1 MKVSEMVRAAKDRPE
16 KIASRK
22 TADNKTVIFWSDGGV
37 TSGMGGVPRGTSG
50 VVHRDIQNWLMGD
63 VSLYDWDELPK
74 VIQLARKLHK
84 KQPGAKPGDYR
95 AFVGKVLGPGKD
107 T

>member
-1 MKVSEMVRAAKDRPE
+1 MKISEMIKAARPRPD

-50 VVHRDIQNWLMGD
+50 VVHKDIQNWLMGD
-63 VSLYDWDELPK
+63 VSLYDWDELPT
-74 VIQLARKLHK
+74 VIKRARKLHK
-84 KQPGAKPGDYR
+84 KKPNAQPGDYR
-95 AFVGKVLGPGKD
+95 AFVSKGLDKPKG
-107 T
+107 